1 LIPFSSTSI
10 SDKTEHLHALEQAN
24 TTSHRINHRTAW
36 VEKDRNDHPGVE
48 PHATGQ
54 SRQPLD
60 QTAQSHIQPGFESN
74 LKSTSEKMGKEL
86 KKNHTKKGE
95 FLWLFS
101 PKTSDNTSNPWADV
115 PEGSW

>member
-1 LIPFSSTSI
+1 MIPFSSTSI

-54 SRQPLD
+54 SRQPLECL
-60 QTAQSHIQPGFESN
+60 QGWGIHNLFRQPVPVHHHP
-74 LKSTSEKMGKEL
+74 LSEIL
-86 KKNHTKKGE
+86 PPNI
-95 FLWLFS
+95 
-101 PKTSDNTSNPWADV
+101 
-115 PEGSW
+115 